1 MANRIRGI
9 TIQIG
14 GDTTKLDKALA
25 GTNKELSNTQKQLR
39 DVERLLKLDPGN
51 TELLEQKQRL
61 LAQSVEATSEK
72 LETLRKAAE
81 NADAA
86 LARGNAYRDAYEPLK
101 NELDDVNAS
110 MRALE
115 ANADSMKQKLD
126 AGDISTAQ
134 YDAFAQ
140 KLDNTR
146 KRADEL
152 QQAIEDV
159 NKEFSGA
166 KIDQS
171 QYDAL
176 QREIIETEKRLEDLE
191 DAAEK
196 SSVSLGKL
204 EAAAGKVSTSAGKI
218 SSTFRPVTTAIVGIG
233 AAALAT
239 VPATDELRGD
249 LSRLETN
256 AQQAGIGIDSA
267 RQAFMNFNA
276 VTGEVDSSIE
286 AVSNLLQAG
295 FTESNLQ
302 KAVEGLANAAISFPD
317 TIRIESLADSLQES
331 LATGEATGQY
341 AEILDRLGVGAEQFA
356 AGLAQ
361 CTSAAQEQGYAL
373 SFLTEGPLKGSYE
386 GWAENNQELVA
397 NRDASMELQIALAGL
412 AEQLLPIVTSGTEV
426 AASFAN
432 WFSSLDDGT
441 QTAIIAIA
449 GIAAAISPLAGLVS
463 NVSSA
468 LPTLISLFSTLGAQG
483 TIVAVAIG
491 AIVGVIAAL
500 VGSWDQMS
508 GGEKVVAVLGAVT
521 AAAITAAVALGAFQ
535 SALSLGIAAAGIVAG
550 IAAIMLAINS
560 ATQRANQAAQQAQS
574 SATSI
579 PGFAEGGVVPPN
591 RPFLAVLGDN
601 RKETEIVAPYSTIKQ
616 ATSEAIA
623 ERGGGGTTTL
633 IVKAADGFT
642 RHLSYS
648 LSEEDTR
655 RGVRLVNRG

>member
-1 MANRIRGI
+1 MANRIKGI

-101 NELDDVNAS
+101 NELDDVNTS
-110 MRALE
+110 MKALE
-115 ANADSMKQKLD
+115 ANAESMKQKLD

-204 EAAAGKVSTSAGKI
+204 EAAAGKVSTSTGKI
-218 SSTFRPVTTAIVGIG
+218 SSTFRPVTTAIAGIG

-256 AQQAGIGIDSA
+256 AQQAGVGIDSA

-276 VTGEVDSSIE
+276 VTNEVDSSIE

-341 AEILDRLGVGAEQFA
+341 AEVLDRLGVGAEQFA

-386 GWAENNQELVA
+386 GWAANNQELIA
-397 NRDASMELQIALAGL
+397 NRDASMQLQMALANL
-412 AEQLLPIVTSGTEV
+412 AEQLLPIVTSVTEV
-426 AASFAN
+426 AASFVN

-535 SALSLGIAAAGIVAG
+535 SSLSMGIAAAGIVAG
-550 IAAIMLAINS
+550 IAAIMFAINS
-560 ATQRANQAAQQAQS
+560 ATQRANQTAQQAQ
-574 SATSI
+574 ASI

-623 ERGGGGTTTL
+623 ERGGGGTTTI

-648 LSEEDTR
+648 LSEEETR
-655 RGVRLVNRG
+655 RGPRLVNRR

>member
-1 MANRIRGI
+1 MANRIKGI

-51 TELLEQKQRL
+51 TELLEQRQRL

-176 QREIIETEKRLEDLE
+176 QREIVETEKRLEDLE

-218 SSTFRPVTTAIVGIG
+218 SSTFRPVTNAIVGIG

-341 AEILDRLGVGAEQFA
+341 AEVLDRLGVGAEQFA
-356 AGLAQ
+356 TGLAM

-373 SFLTEGPLKGSYE
+373 SFLTEGALKGSYE
-386 GWAENNQELVA
+386 GWAANNQELVA
-397 NRDASMELQIALAGL
+397 NRDASMELQMALAGL
-412 AEQLLPIVTSGTEV
+412 AEQLLPIVTSVTEV
-426 AASFAN
+426 AASFVN

-483 TIVAVAIG
+483 TIVAIAIG
-491 AIVGVIAAL
+491 AIVGVIASL
-500 VGSWDQMS
+500 VSSWDQMT

-535 SALSLGIAAAGIVAG
+535 SSLSMGIAAAGIVAG

-560 ATQRANQAAQQAQS
+560 ATQRANQTAQQAQ
-574 SATSI
+574 ASI

-623 ERGGGGTTTL
+623 ERGGGGTTTI

-648 LSEEDTR
+648 LSEEETR

>member
-159 NKEFSGA
+159 NKEFSGS

-176 QREIIETEKRLEDLE
+176 QREIIESEKRLEDLE
-191 DAAEK
+191 DAADK
-196 SSVSLGKL
+196 SRTALSKL
-204 EAAAGKVSTSAGKI
+204 SIAAGQVSTSAGKI
-218 SSTFRPVTTAIVGIG
+218 SKAFQPVTKAIAGIG

-256 AQQAGIGIDSA
+256 AQQAGVGIDSA

-276 VTGEVDSSIE
+276 VTNEVDSSIE

-341 AEILDRLGVGAEQFA
+341 AEVLDRLGVGAEQFA
-356 AGLAQ
+356 AGLAK

-386 GWAENNQELVA
+386 GWAANNQELIA
-397 NRDASMELQIALAGL
+397 NRDASMQLQMALANL
-412 AEQLLPIVTSGTEV
+412 AEQLLPIVTSVTEV
-426 AASFAN
+426 AASFVN

-441 QTAIIAIA
+441 QTAIISIA

-483 TIVAVAIG
+483 TIVAIAIG
-491 AIVGVIAAL
+491 AIVGVIASL
-500 VGSWDQMS
+500 VASWDKMS
-508 GGEKVVAVLGAVT
+508 DGEKVVAVLGAVT
-521 AAAITAAVALGAFQ
+521 AAALTAAIALGAFQ
-535 SALSLGIAAAGIVAG
+535 SSLTMGIAAAGIVAG
-550 IAAIMLAINS
+550 IASIMLAINS
-560 ATQRANQAAQQAQS
+560 ATQRANQAAQQARQS
-574 SATSI
+574 TSSI
-579 PGFAEGGVVPPN
+579 PGFAEGGVIPPN
-591 RPFLAVLGDN
+591 KPFLAVLGDN
-601 RKETEIVAPYSTIKQ
+601 KRETEIVAPYSTIKQ

-623 ERGGGGTTTL
+623 ERGGGSATTL